1 MFDVAKQYEA
11 YNSVTGAFADIQA
24 PLADLDLDFG
34 TGLGNSLRGF
44 NENLTN
50 MQRAIAEMDD
60 SKMYQYYNNL
70 KKVYNNF
77 ANRSDLMRNKW
88 RQDMEVDRKDLKKY
102 EGYQVSDYFKSKEQA
117 VQELSVFNPERWLY
131 QSPSLMG
138 STLSAP

>member
-1 MFDVAKQYEA
+1 MFDIAKQYEA

-70 KKVYNNF
+70 KNVYKNF
-77 ANRSDLMRNKW
+77 SNRSDLMRNKW
-88 RQDMEVDRKDLKKY
+88 RQDIDADRKDLEKY
-102 EGYQVSDYFKSKEQA
+102 RGY
-117 VQELSVFNPERWLY
+117 
-131 QSPSLMG
+131 
-138 STLSAP
+138 